1 MNLSHRYLTPWS
13 FRFCQKAA
21 KSNIRLDDVPPLIKT
36 DTLLKT
42 KEGIQDVLVKEE
54 STGYARAE
62 EQLSSEEAE
71 SYRRQMGDKFCAMVV
86 SNFGYTA
93 GRVYTNKD
101 ENSFQ
106 LI

>member
-1 MNLSHRYLTPWS
+1 M
-13 FRFCQKAA
+13 
-21 KSNIRLDDVPPLIKT
+21 PPLIKA

-42 KEGIQDVLVKEE
+42 QEGIQDVLVKEE

-93 GRVYTNKD
+93 GRVYKNKD
-101 ENSFQ
+101 ENCFQ
-106 LI
+106 LK

>member
-1 MNLSHRYLTPWS
+1 M
-13 FRFCQKAA
+13 
-21 KSNIRLDDVPPLIKT
+21 PPLVKT

-42 KEGIQDVLVKEE
+42 QEGIQDVLVKEE

-93 GRVYTNKD
+93 GRVFKNKD
-101 ENSFQ
+101 ENLFQ
-106 LI
+106 LKLFTLLHIMCGYQCVKTVSKNDTREVI